1 MTAERLEIIAVN
13 GDKLGEVTLTSQGK
27 ERTLVGGDLLSE
39 GIYSTSI
46 DMMRRMVK
54 LRARKEYRRKYEITR
69 ETINNSYSK

>member
-39 GIYSTSI
+39 GVYATSI
-46 DMMRRMVK
+46 DRMRRMVK
-54 LRARKEYRRKYEITR
+54 LRARKEYRRKYQITR
-69 ETINNSYSK
+69 EPINSYSQ